1 MQQME
6 EAFEKVISELLPKNV
21 IRKQI
26 KNPHVRIQHSNVF
39 LMSLNV
45 ILNLAI
51 SEDEL
56 FFFICYI
63 FRSIKVGCYN

>member
-39 LMSLNV
+39 FMSLNV
-45 ILNLAI
+45 ILNLALI
-51 SEDEL
+51 
-56 FFFICYI
+56 
-63 FRSIKVGCYN
+63 